1 MKKLN
6 IVNTETQEIPH
17 QDRQLVDESFSP
29 SQRERAQIASVNYE
43 SSAKNL
49 SPPQTPRLSRELG
62 HTQSILSGSGIGQS
76 IYSNSRGQSIYSNA
90 RQMNASVSTCTTYY

>member
-17 QDRQLVDESFSP
+17 QLVDESFSP

-49 SPPQTPRLSRELG
+49 SPSQTPRLSRELG

-76 IYSNSRGQSIYSNA
+76 IYSNSRGQSIYSNS
-90 RQMNASVSTCTTYY
+90 RQMNASVSICTTYY